1 MSLSRRLLL
10 LGASALAL
18 TGCATAPTPAA
29 PPAGP
34 ITLEQIFV
42 GRLNGEGL
50 FRVPLTGDERRFT
63 AWLDGR
69 LQGDRLTVVEDFT
82 YDDGQTD
89 RLTWV
94 FDRAG
99 PGRWAGR
106 REDTVGTA
114 EVIEEGQ
121 TIRLTYT
128 ADFRSLSGV
137 TRLGFSDVLYRDS
150 DGRIINEAIVRR
162 WGLPLAR
169 VRFVM
174 TPA

>member
-10 LGASALAL
+10 LSAPALAL
-18 TGCATAPTPAA
+18 AGCATIPTPAEA
-29 PPAGP
+29 PAGP
-34 ITLEQIFV
+34 ITLDQVFV

-50 FRVPLTGDERRFT
+50 FRVALTGDQRRFT
-63 AWLDGR
+63 ARLDGR
-69 LQGDRLTVVEDFT
+69 LQGNRLTVVEDFV

-99 PGRWAGR
+99 PGRWTGR
-106 REDTVGTA
+106 REDTVGEA
-114 EVIEEGQ
+114 EVIEEGD
-121 TIRLTYT
+121 TIRLTYV

-137 TRLGFSDVLYRDS
+137 TRLGFADVLYRHP

-169 VRFVM
+169 VHFTM
-174 TPA
+174 SPA